1 MDGGGGGGGPG
12 SLLVKES
19 RRPSL
24 SPLERR
30 ELRISSPCLC
40 SSFQCGLAGR
50 SRRPGAR
57 TTWVH
62 AQARQL
68 VESCPELVE
77 GMAEIEFSVLSRSC
91 LRQRVPDEEAL
102 GREVQALVRE
112 RNAAQPGL
120 PHVQALHRVITLAVD
135 PLGPRHRP
143 GMRGDRTGAMS
154 FSTFSPTSCTP
165 RHGGATPAV
174 GEGEPAAPAA
184 DWTNPAPGA

>member
-1 MDGGGGGGGPG
+1 MDGGGGPG

-102 GREVQALVRE
+102 GREGQALVRE